1 MARYKVEISR
11 TAEEQFRKLGVPDR
25 RRIAHELGAGGMAT
39 VDLGSSR

>member
-11 TAEEQFRKLGVPDR
+11 SAEKQFRKLGVPDR
-25 RRIAHELGAGGMAT
+25 RRIERELGAGSMAT